1 MKERIQ
7 GVVALLV
14 ATIIWGTAFVAQS
27 VGMDHVGPFTF
38 QAARCILAV
47 MSLVVI
53 GVVFQG
59 KNFFTGWMDRK
70 LWIAGGACGVALFF
84 ATSLQQ
90 VGSVYT
96 DAGKGGFLTAM
107 YIVLVPLFGV
117 FLGKRPS
124 RNAAISVVPAV
135 VGLYFLSCAGVKDVQ
150 VGDLLMVGCAVCFA
164 IQIIL
169 VDKFARGID
178 PIRLNLTQSFVCAL
192 GSVVFALMES
202 FDLDAIIR
210 CSGAIAYTGVL
221 SLGLAYSLQI
231 VGQKRLEATTAS
243 LLMSLESVFAVLGG
257 WLILKERMD
266 RWELAGCVLMLAA
279 VIVSQLPE
287 KKQKV

>member
-1 MKERIQ
+1 
-7 GVVALLV
+7 
-14 ATIIWGTAFVAQS
+14 
-27 VGMDHVGPFTF
+27 
-38 QAARCILAV
+38 

-59 KNFFTGWMDRK
+59 KNFF
-70 LWIAGGACGVALFF
+70 
-84 ATSLQQ
+84 SLRID
-90 VGSVYT
+90 GILRS
-96 DAGKGGFLTAM
+96 
-107 YIVLVPLFGV
+107 
-117 FLGKRPS
+117 
-124 RNAAISVVPAV
+124 
-135 VGLYFLSCAGVKDVQ
+135 
-150 VGDLLMVGCAVCFA
+150 GCH
-164 IQIIL
+164 L
-169 VDKFARGID
+169 
-178 PIRLNLTQSFVCAL
+178 
-192 GSVVFALMES
+192 
-202 FDLDAIIR
+202 R